1 MCEHECDMPE
11 FEFDTAD
18 GYAPANQYDKATGER
33 LRSSWGENGWE
44 RRGEVK
50 PFCNETAEN
59 CVADCH
65 CGDGT
70 CEAARGEGV
79 LKPQPQPQPQPPPSP
94 QCLMPNAQ
102 CPMLNAQCPI
112 PNAQCPMP
120 NAPTLSLILTLS
132 PIRREPNQLRVR
144 LLLWRWPLR
153 SAVRELAQLQPGL
166 YGAHLWQRRV
176 RVHAR
181 RAVGVGALLLR

>member
-1 MCEHECDMPE
+1 MCEHECDTPE

-33 LRSSWGENGWE
+33 LRTSWGENGWE

-79 LKPQPQPQPQPPPSP
+79 LKPPPPRARD
-94 QCLMPNAQ
+94 LAVG
-102 CPMLNAQCPI
+102 AHV
-112 PNAQCPMP
+112 AVGED
-120 NAPTLSLILTLS
+120 
-132 PIRREPNQLRVR
+132 IRRMLHRECVVY
-144 LLLWRWPLR
+144 
-153 SAVRELAQLQPGL
+153 AVKP
-166 YGAHLWQRRV
+166 
-176 RVHAR
+176 
-181 RAVGVGALLLR
+181 